1 MAILNRV
8 QTDFDRKTQ
17 AALDRDRNSYNSAK
31 KNNTTNLV
39 NRPWNSGV
47 TVGKPSGGSG
57 SSGGS
62 GGSGGSSYDAA
73 AAAAAAYEAY
83 MAEMRRQ
90 QEAAANAAY
99 DRNVAAMNSAFDQR
113 GDLLKGNLDTT
124 LQNLQ
129 TDYNASRDAIN
140 RDATNAAREAYINR
154 MMSQRNLAQ
163 NMAAQGL
170 SGGASETTLAGLENA
185 YGNARNQIAT
195 TANENLG
202 DLEDLYSKNRNS
214 AMQEYNDQLAA
225 DALQRAQYMTQ
236 FENDRQNLLAQA
248 YDSQLSQLMS
258 LDPTFVAAMSAAR
271 NSQAGYTPA
280 AQAEPSNTPASVSTT
295 QGSGY
300 ENGLSNTVRLNY
312 ARKVL
317 QNGGDADDIIRGLSQ
332 TSSAA
337 TIQNILRQLG
347 IA

>member
-1 MAILNRV
+1 MASW
-8 QTDFDRKTQ
+8 KTSTNVPRYRDDPIGSTTGGTTNK
-17 AALDRDRNSYNSAK
+17 ALLDKAK
-31 KNNTTNLV
+31 KNAQM
-39 NRPWNSGV
+39 SAQ
-47 TVGKPSGGSG
+47 GKDGWDRENNNSGGS
-57 SSGGS
+57 S
-62 GGSGGSSYDAA
+62 GSGGSSSSSSAA

-83 MAEMRRQ
+83 MAEMRRR
-90 QEAAANAAY
+90 QEEAANAAY
-99 DRNVAAMNSAFDQR
+99 DRNVSAMNQAFDQR
-113 GDLLKGNLDTT
+113 GQLLKGNLDTT

-170 SGGASETTLAGLENA
+170 SGGASETTLAGLENN

-258 LDPTFVAAMSAAR
+258 LDPTFVAAMSAATD
-271 NSQAGYTPA
+271 SQADYTPVV
-280 AQAEPSNTPASVSTT
+280 QATPENTPASVSTT